1 MDTEEI
7 RREFDQ
13 LRIDSEKMNL
23 DLQRVVGVTERV
35 SWLSLKCMACIFLL
49 NLKGK
54 FRGRGGG
61 GFGGVLCIGGSIYL
75 LIMLR

>member
-35 SWLSLKCMACIFLL
+35 SRLSLKCMACILL
-49 NLKGK
+49 NLNGK
-54 FRGRGGG
+54 CVGGAGRIWRST
-61 GFGGVLCIGGSIYL
+61 LYW
-75 LIMLR
+75 R